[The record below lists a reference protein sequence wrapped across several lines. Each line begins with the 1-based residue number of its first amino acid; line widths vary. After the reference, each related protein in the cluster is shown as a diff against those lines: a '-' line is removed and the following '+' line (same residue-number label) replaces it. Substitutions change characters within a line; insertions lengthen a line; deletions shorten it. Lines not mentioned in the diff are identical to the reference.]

1 MTSLITEL
9 NTMYKTLKY
18 QEEAVDKLVKQA
30 NELLERSGP
39 KTCIF
44 KAPTGSGKTIM
55 MAEFLSRLV
64 ENRKDG
70 KDFSFIWAAPRKL
83 HNQSKEKLENYYKD
97 TRTLQCSNI
106 EDLVDKK
113 IGENEILFLNWE
125 SINKKDNVFVR
136 ENENDFNLTSIVE
149 NTLED
154 SREIILV
161 IDESHHTASAENTR
175 GLVEIM
181 KPKIT
186 IEVSATPHMTS
197 DYRVVVEFEDVKAE
211 GMIKKEVA
219 INPELKE
226 ENLEG
231 KGSDEFVLEQAIA
244 KREELKKHFKAI
256 GKEDINPLLLIQL
269 PDRSSMDFED
279 KKEEIED
286 LLNKEFNI
294 STDNG
299 RLAIYLSEDKRNLE
313 NISKN
318 CNEAEVLIF
327 KQAIALGWDCPR
339 AYILVLFREWHSAN
353 FSIQTVGR
361 ILRMPET
368 QHYSEIEELNKGYV
382 YTNIANN
389 KIHIEEEIAKDY
401 FTLYTAERDKTY
413 KDIDLISCHTK
424 RQRETTRLNPVF
436 INIFL
441 DISKGSKL
449 KDKLKQDIAKIT
461 DHIPLNG
468 VVHLERVGTIE
479 DPVEVYKDLALAK
492 TLKELENAF
501 KYFIADAL
509 HSGGMFPEQRSV
521 GRVCTAIYQFFLDAF
536 NMHYEEKQREITTI
550 VLSKENNQHFRDAI
564 NKALK
569 EYQARHP
576 KKENELIVDKNWNV
590 PKKIEYNANYGEQK
604 PDVRRS
610 ILKPYYS
617 VSSKSRQY
625 QTEKDFV
632 DFLDNH
638 TSVEWWFKN
647 GEGHGTFFAIPY
659 TDTDKVEKLFYV
671 DFIVKVKDGRIGL
684 FDTKSGITA
693 EIAGPKS
700 DGLQKYIKEENKKG
714 KNLFGGIVIPKSG
727 SFWTFDKAPYKY
739 DKSLTGWE
747 ILEF

>member
-9 NTMYKTLKY
+9 NTMHKTLKY
-18 QEEAVDKLVKQA
+18 QKDAVDKLERQA

-64 ENRKDG
+64 EDRKDG
-70 KDFSFIWAAPRKL
+70 RTFSFIWAAPRKL

-97 TRTLQCSNI
+97 TRALQCSTI
-106 EDLVDKK
+106 EDLMDKK

-149 NTLED
+149 NTLEEG
-154 SREIILV
+154 REIILV

-175 GLVEIM
+175 GLIEIM

-186 IEVSATPHMTS
+186 VEVSATPHMTS
-197 DYRVVVEFEDVKAE
+197 DYIAVVEFEDVKEE

-219 INPELKE
+219 VNPALKE

-231 KGSDEFVLEQAIA
+231 KGSDEFILEQALA

-269 PDRSSMDFED
+269 PDKNNIDFED

-286 LLNKEFNI
+286 LLNKRFNI
-294 STDNG
+294 NTHNG
-299 RLAIYLSEDKRNLE
+299 KLAIYLSEDKRNLE

-318 CNEAEVLIF
+318 DNEAEALIF

-368 QHYSEIEELNKGYV
+368 QHYAEIEDLNKGYV

-389 KIHIEEEIAKDY
+389 KIHIEEEVAKDY

-413 KDIDLISCHTK
+413 RDIDLVSCHTK
-424 RQRETTRLNPVF
+424 RQRETTRFSPVF
-436 INIFL
+436 VNIFL
-441 DISKGSKL
+441 DKSKVSKL
-449 KDKLKQDIAKIT
+449 KGKIDMNVTKIT
-461 DHIPLNG
+461 DSIPING
-468 VVHLERVGTIE
+468 VIHLEKAGTVQ
-479 DPVEVYKDLALAK
+479 DPVEVYKNISLAK

-501 KYFIADAL
+501 KYFIVDAL

-521 GRVCTAIYQFFLDAF
+521 GRVCTAIYEFFAGECG
-536 NMHYEEKQREITTI
+536 MGYVEKQKEIMTI
-550 VLSKENNQHFRDAI
+550 VLNKENEQYFRDAI
-564 NKALK
+564 NMALK
-569 EYQARHP
+569 EYQTRHP
-576 KKENELIVDKNWNV
+576 KEENEIVLDKNWNV
-590 PKKIEYNANYGEQK
+590 PEKIEYNANYEEVK
-604 PDVRRS
+604 SKVRKS

-617 VSSKSRQY
+617 ISSESRQY
-625 QTEKDFV
+625 QTEKDFIE
-632 DFLDNH
+632 FLDNNKG
-638 TSVEWWFKN
+638 VEWWFKN
-647 GEGHGTFFAIPY
+647 GEGHGTFFAVPY
-659 TDTDKVEKLFYV
+659 TDTDNVDKPFYV
-671 DFIVKVKDGRIGL
+671 DFIVKLKDDRIGL

-700 DGLQKYIKEENKKG
+700 GGLQKYIKEENKKG
-714 KNLFGGIVIPKSG
+714 KNLFGGIIVPKSG
-727 SFWTFDKAPYKY
+727 SFWLYDKLPYKY
-739 DKSLTGWE
+739 DKNLTGWE
-747 ILEF
+747 ILDF

>member
-1 MTSLITEL
+1 MTYLITEL

-18 QEEAVDKLVKQA
+18 QEEAVDKLIKQA
-30 NELLERSGP
+30 NELLERSGT

-55 MAEFLSRLV
+55 MAEFLSRLI

-70 KDFSFIWAAPRKL
+70 KTFSFIWAAPRKL

-97 TRTLQCSNI
+97 TRALQCSNI
-106 EDLVDKK
+106 EDLADKK

-149 NTLED
+149 NTLEEGC
-154 SREIILV
+154 EIVLI
-161 IDESHHTASAENTR
+161 IDESHHTASAENTK
-175 GLVEIM
+175 GLIEIM

-197 DYRVVVEFEDVKAE
+197 DYRVVVEFEDVKDE

-219 INPELKE
+219 INPALKE
-226 ENLEG
+226 EKLEG
-231 KGSDEFVLEQAIA
+231 KGSDEFILEQAIA
-244 KREELKKHFKAI
+244 KREELKRHFEAI

-269 PDRSSMDFED
+269 PDKSSIDFED

-286 LLNKEFNI
+286 LLNKKFKAN
-294 STDNG
+294 TDNG
-299 RLAIYLSEDKRNLE
+299 KLAVYLSEDKRNLE

-318 CNEAEVLIF
+318 DNETEILIF

-368 QHYSEIEELNKGYV
+368 QHYTETTELNKGYV

-401 FTLYTAERDKTY
+401 FTLYTAERDKIY
-413 KDIDLISCHTK
+413 RDIDLVSCHTK

-436 INIFL
+436 VNIFL
-441 DISKGSKL
+441 DKSKMSKL
-449 KDKLKQDIAKIT
+449 KGKLKLDIVRIT
-461 DHIPLNG
+461 DNIPIDG
-468 VVHLERVGTIE
+468 VIHLEKTGTVQ
-479 DPVEVYKDLALAK
+479 DPVEVYGNLALAK

-501 KYFIADAL
+501 KYFIADVL

-521 GRVCTAIYQFFLDAF
+521 GRVCTAIYQFFSDEF
-536 NMHYEEKQREITTI
+536 NMNYEEKQKEIMTI
-550 VLSKENNQHFRDAI
+550 VLSRENNQCFRDVI
-564 NKALK
+564 NTSIK
-569 EYQARHP
+569 EYQERHP
-576 KKENELIVDKNWNV
+576 KKENKIEFDKNWNI
-590 PKKIEYNANYGEQK
+590 PKKIEYNANYEEQK
-604 PDVRRS
+604 PKVSKS

-617 VSSKSRQY
+617 ISSKSRQY
-625 QTEKDFV
+625 QTEKDFI

-638 TSVEWWFKN
+638 KSVEWWFKN
-647 GEGHGTFFAIPY
+647 GEGHGTFFAVPY
-659 TDTDKVEKLFYV
+659 TDTDKVDKSFYV
-671 DFIVKVKDGRIGL
+671 DFIVKLQDGRIGL

-700 DGLQKYIKEENKKG
+700 EGLQKYIKEENKKG
-714 KNLFGGIVIPKSG
+714 KKLFGGIIVPKSG
-727 SFWTFDKAPYKY
+727 SFWICDKSPYKY
-739 DKSLTGWE
+739 DKNLTGWE
-747 ILEF
+747 ILDF